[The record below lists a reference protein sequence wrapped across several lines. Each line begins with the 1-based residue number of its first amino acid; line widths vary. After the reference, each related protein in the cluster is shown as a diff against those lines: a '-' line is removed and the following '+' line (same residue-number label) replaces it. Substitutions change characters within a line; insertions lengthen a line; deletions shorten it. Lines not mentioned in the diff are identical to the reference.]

1 MNHIKIYILLLF
13 LFILGCTH
21 NRYTNHFQSID
32 SGELQFFPE
41 TYSEKPESLPLL
53 VEALRDPDW
62 LVYNEAAVGL
72 SRLPSEKIIPRM
84 KELLKDPGSR
94 VRSNAQWVIK
104 KIER

>member
-1 MNHIKIYILLLF
+1 MNRIKIYILLL
-13 LFILGCTH
+13 ILMQGCTH